1 MYPQVIT
8 PQTSHV
14 LNALKVNAKLSGFYL
29 SGGTALAL
37 QLGHRVSED
46 LDFFSGQRFDPILL
60 QEAIEKTGR
69 LTSTELAEN
78 TLNTFFNDVKVQFL
92 YYPYPMLE
100 NLLEW
105 EGVKLS
111 SLADIACTKMI
122 TVSMRGSKKDFV
134 DIYFLLQRFTLEEL
148 FKLVNK
154 KYRAVDYNPQHILK
168 SLVYF
173 EDAEGQPMPRMQTEI
188 DWETIK
194 AGLIRAVKTYKI

>member
-1 MYPQVIT
+1 
-8 PQTSHV
+8 
-14 LNALKVNAKLSGFYL
+14 
-29 SGGTALAL
+29 
-37 QLGHRVSED
+37 
-46 LDFFSGQRFDPILL
+46 
-60 QEAIEKTGR
+60 
-69 LTSTELAEN
+69 
-78 TLNTFFNDVKVQFL
+78 
-92 YYPYPMLE
+92 MLE

-154 KYRAVDYNPQHILK
+154 KYRGVDYNPQHILK

>member
-8 PQTSHV
+8 PQTSQV
-14 LNALKVNAKLSGFYL
+14 LNTLKINAKLSGFYL

-154 KYRAVDYNPQHILK
+154 KYRGVDYNPQHILK

>member
-1 MYPQVIT
+1 MYPQIVT
-8 PQTSHV
+8 PQTSQV

-105 EGVKLS
+105 EGVRLS

-134 DIYFLLQRFTLEEL
+134 DIYFLLQHFTLDEL
-148 FKLVNK
+148 FNLVSK
-154 KYRAVDYNPQHILK
+154 KYHSVDYNPQHILK